1 MCVCICTSMLT
12 CALVPVHLCVWALIS
27 MSRSSRL
34 RQMLIA
40 FVFCMT
46 VCAYT
51 YSYDVNKVIFSQG
64 VQDCINGVLGY
75 CQSESLHAATDI
87 HDDYYIFRRCG
98 CLYIPKRTQRERRSR
113 YKMHYN
119 LHLTPSMTRLGV
131 MYCQSSSQ
139 EEQTVFIL
147 LYVPLSVCSVPS
159 SLYYHPL
166 IFPS

>member
-1 MCVCICTSMLT
+1 MLITQICSCRVTHSQNPPKKPKKKTNLEALMLLKIYAWHEPNFEFGSVCMCVCICTSMWT

-40 FVFCMT
+40 FVVCMT

-75 CQSESLHAATDI
+75 CQSQSLHAATDI

-98 CLYIPKRTQRERRSR
+98 CLYIPKRT
-113 YKMHYN
+113 
-119 LHLTPSMTRLGV
+119 
-131 MYCQSSSQ
+131 
-139 EEQTVFIL
+139 
-147 LYVPLSVCSVPS
+147 
-159 SLYYHPL
+159 
-166 IFPS
+166 